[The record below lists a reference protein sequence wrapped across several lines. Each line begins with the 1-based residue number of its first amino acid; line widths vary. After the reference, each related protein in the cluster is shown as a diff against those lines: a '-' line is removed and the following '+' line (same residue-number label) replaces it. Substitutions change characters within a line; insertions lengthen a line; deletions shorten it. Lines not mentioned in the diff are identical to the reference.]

1 MEENSGIP
9 LRLVEEGSFTIIP
22 DIECGERQIIYD
34 ILEPEMSYA
43 EPGAIWSP
51 AYKSGNWDGR
61 IRLLRRLPRKG
72 ISFPSGFLSRIIPRL
87 RVSGYDPIVEDARP
101 APVSLPRAE
110 WRGSPLRPYQVE
122 AVEALSAVEGG
133 ILRLPMRAGKTL
145 TAARLIWE
153 LRLRTLFVVTSDLLL
168 AQAARA
174 FEKAMP
180 SIRVTCLGDGDRDV
194 TGEIVVATAQ
204 SLGAA
209 DPKWFS
215 DRIADKFSLLICDE
229 VHHLDGKGHHW
240 RNTMLGI
247 KARRRYGLSATVEIQ
262 RGKNIK
268 DPGSIWLEGITGPI
282 IYSKSIEDMV
292 DGGWLV
298 PPIVYFRR
306 HQTEFIRG
314 KWTPQTYSDA
324 IVKCASR
331 NEVIVAEAC
340 RWARRGSRVLVDVGR
355 VGHGRLLA
363 KAIREEL
370 GPQQVVLLVGSS
382 SDEERAQALE
392 KYERGD
398 LKAIVGTIMGEGIDI
413 PSLEVVINAEGGM
426 AETAGMQRLRNLTT
440 TKDKKR
446 AIVVEL
452 VDTHHVKLRK
462 WTEERYKMY
471 KSQSSFDV
479 RVEKKC
485 LEISHQ

>member
-1 MEENSGIP
+1 M
-9 LRLVEEGSFTIIP
+9 
-22 DIECGERQIIYD
+22 
-34 ILEPEMSYA
+34 
-43 EPGAIWSP
+43 
-51 AYKSGNWDGR
+51 
-61 IRLLRRLPRKG
+61 
-72 ISFPSGFLSRIIPRL
+72 
-87 RVSGYDPIVEDARP
+87 EDARP

-110 WRGSPLRPYQVE
+110 WRGYPLRPYQIE
-122 AVEALSAVEGG
+122 AVKALSAVEAG

-153 LRLRTLFVVTSDLLL
+153 LELRTLFVVTSDLLL
-168 AQAARA
+168 SQATKA
-174 FEKAMP
+174 FAEAMP
-180 SIRVTCLGDGDRDV
+180 YIHITRLGSGDRDV

-215 DRIADKFSLLICDE
+215 ERIENNFSLLICDE

-262 RGKNIK
+262 RGRNVK
-268 DPGSIWLEGITGPI
+268 DPGSLWLEGITGPI
-282 IYSKSIEDMV
+282 IYSKSIGDMV

-306 HQTEFIRG
+306 HEAQLIQG
-314 KWTPQTYSDA
+314 KWTPRTYSDG
-324 IVKCASR
+324 IVKCESR
-331 NEVIVAEAC
+331 NKMIVLEAC
-340 RWARRGSRVLVDVGR
+340 RWARRGSRVLVDVAR

-370 GPQQVVLLVGSS
+370 GPQQVAILVGASS
-382 SDEERAQALE
+382 EEERKQVLE
-392 KYERGD
+392 KYETGNLRV
-398 LKAIVGTIMGEGIDI
+398 IVGTIMGEGIDI

-440 TKDKKR
+440 TKEKKR
-446 AIVVEL
+446 AIVVEF
-452 VDTHHVKLRK
+452 VDVHHVKLRK
-462 WTEERYKMY
+462 WTSERFKMY
-471 KSQSSFDV
+471 KSQESFDV
-479 RVEKKC
+479 RVEKRA
-485 LEISHQ
+485 